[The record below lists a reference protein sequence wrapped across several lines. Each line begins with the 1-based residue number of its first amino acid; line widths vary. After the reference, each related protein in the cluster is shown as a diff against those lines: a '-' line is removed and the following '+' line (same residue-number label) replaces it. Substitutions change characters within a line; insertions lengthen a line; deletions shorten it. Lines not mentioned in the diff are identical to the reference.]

1 MENIRDRAFEFVEK
15 LQRIPETAGIMDAL
29 REALRQHGFE
39 YFCFS
44 FVTLRADERTEDI
57 ILGDEFPDGWVKH
70 YIENDYVHAD
80 PAVRHSRTATRPFRW
95 VKEAPYDALLESR
108 MVEMVQRARDWGL
121 QDGYVVPVASPAGRL
136 GQVWFGGHEVEL
148 PEHDLPALHFMALYA
163 FDQVLRLRGTPD
175 APHIILSEREREVLT
190 LAALGRTSDQIA
202 EAMNITERTVK
213 EHIKNCC
220 KKLGA
225 VTRTQAVMIAMRDR
239 IIQP

>member
-1 MENIRDRAFEFVEK
+1 MTSQAIEGACAFAWRNYLLLHSGVSENDNRRSALRRYVTNLRDTGQSDFDLLQIAAVAYLKNLDELHDDRAAR
-15 LQRIPETAGIMDAL
+15 LAADRAL
-29 REALRQHGFE
+29 AECLGHAVHNP
-39 YFCFS
+39 
-44 FVTLRADERTEDI
+44 TLGCRT
-57 ILGDEFPDGWVKH
+57 W
-70 YIENDYVHAD
+70 
-80 PAVRHSRTATRPFRW
+80 
-95 VKEAPYDALLESR
+95 PY
-108 MVEMVQRARDWGL
+108 EMVQRARDWGL

-136 GQVWFGGHEVEL
+136 GQVWFGGHEDEL